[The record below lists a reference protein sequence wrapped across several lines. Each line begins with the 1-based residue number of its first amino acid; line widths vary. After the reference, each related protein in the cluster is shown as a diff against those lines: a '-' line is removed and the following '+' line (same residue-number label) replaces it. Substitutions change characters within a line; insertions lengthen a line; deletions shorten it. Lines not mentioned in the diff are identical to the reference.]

1 MVGSRVTNDERCG
14 GNYPLVGI
22 AGGPANAL
30 LRLHTCHQRVLF
42 MPGTKVGT
50 ISVAVVEPRG
60 ITRRGLVVTLSEF
73 GYTVALS
80 VATVPE
86 LMAAFAQ
93 HPDIAVVIVELEMP
107 KPDGFVLRPWLKERW
122 PKVGL
127 IGFGTHPPGATTQR
141 AMRLGMGSV
150 FDDHDSDA
158 ELCATVKGVAAEG
171 RYLSALLHRMSMD
184 PAPPP
189 IRPGKAVDLS
199 VLAPKEMEY
208 LRYHCAKDDPSL
220 DTIAKRMGVEKSTAR
235 TWRQRI
241 YKKLGVHCPQALL
254 RLAVQAGVV
263 RM

>member
-1 MVGSRVTNDERCG
+1 MPARKPGPLAPASAGVT
-14 GNYPLVGI
+14 I
-22 AGGPANAL
+22 A
-30 LRLHTCHQRVLF
+30 
-42 MPGTKVGT
+42 
-50 ISVAVVEPRG
+50 IVEPRG
-60 ITRRGLVVTLSEF
+60 ITRRGLVVTLTEF
-73 GYTVALS
+73 GYEVALS

-107 KPDGFVLRPWLKERW
+107 KPDGFVLLPWLKEHW
-122 PKVGL
+122 PAVGT
-127 IGFGTHPPGATTQR
+127 IGIGTHPPGATTQR
-141 AMRLGMGSV
+141 AMRQGMGSV

-184 PAPPP
+184 PAPAPP
-189 IRPGKAVDLS
+189 IRPGRLVDLS
-199 VLAPKEMEY
+199 VLSKMEMKY

-220 DTIAKRMGVEKSTAR
+220 ETIAKRMGVEKCTVR
-235 TWRQRI
+235 TWRHRI